1 MMRSLETCLPKITDH
16 EAFGRTINQLN
27 RNVTRGCLSIAAGV
41 LTLLATPATL
51 FVVKR
56 KFAGDELAVF
66 LVLTGVIV
74 FALLCNA
81 YGLLQY
87 QELKQ
92 IRDKLNE
99 QLRFSIKQHKRAE
112 KLYGLSIL
120 DPLTGLHNRRFG
132 EERLT
137 EEIGLAEKSGDPLAV
152 LILDLDY
159 FKGMNDE
166 FGHAAGD
173 AALKEFSRRL
183 RKAVRACDT
192 AVRIGGDEFLVIL
205 PDCPRENV
213 NVILSRLGS
222 PQVIVNSQKLPIRYS
237 VGRSQL
243 QATDTI
249 KTILKRADEALYTAK
264 RARSM
269 NSLEPTLAPES
280 LGLPI
285 YN

>member
-1 MMRSLETCLPKITDH
+1 MRSLETCLPKITDH
-16 EAFGRTINQLN
+16 EAFGRAIKKLN
-27 RNVTRGCLSIAAGV
+27 RNVTVGCFSITAGIV
-41 LTLLATPATL
+41 TLLAVPAVL
-51 FVVKR
+51 FVVKHR
-56 KFAGDELAVF
+56 FAGSDFAVILA
-66 LVLTGVIV
+66 LSSLIV

-87 QELKQ
+87 RELRQ
-92 IRDKLNE
+92 VRDKLNE
-99 QLRFSIKQHKRAE
+99 HLRVSIKQHKRAE
-112 KLYGLSIL
+112 RLYGLAIL

-152 LILDLDY
+152 LILDLDH

-173 AALKEFSRRL
+173 SALKEFSRRL

-205 PDCPRENV
+205 PDCPREKV

-222 PQVIVNSQKLPIRYS
+222 PEVIVNSQKLVIRYS
-237 VGRSQL
+237 VGRSHL

-249 KTILKRADEALYTAK
+249 NTILKRADEALYAAK
-264 RARSM
+264 RARSTP
-269 NSLEPTLAPES
+269 SVQPTLASS
-280 LGLPI
+280 LNLPI
-285 YN
+285 YQ